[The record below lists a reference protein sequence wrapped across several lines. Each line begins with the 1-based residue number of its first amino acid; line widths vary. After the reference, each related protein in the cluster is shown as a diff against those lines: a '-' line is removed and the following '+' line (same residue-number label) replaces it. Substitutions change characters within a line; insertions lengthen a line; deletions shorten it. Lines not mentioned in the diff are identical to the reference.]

1 MSTFWLRWLFFAL
14 VVRPGRGFLLGLKTL
29 HADRLPRRGPAL
41 VVANHNSHL
50 DAIALMA
57 LFPLRTLPW
66 IRAAAAADYW
76 NAGGFKAW
84 FARHV
89 VGIVAV
95 SRTSHDGSRLSLE
108 QVLAPVSEA
117 LSDGRIVVFFPEGTR
132 GEPGE
137 MLPFKRGLA
146 WLAAQHPDVPIHPVT
161 LIGLEKAMP
170 RGEWMMVPRMC
181 TAFIHKPLYFSG
193 DGQAFGDRVRQVIA
207 SKIDTTAA
215 ATSGPESP
223 PRSP

>member
-1 MSTFWLRWLFFAL
+1 MSTFWLRWLFFVL
-14 VVRPGRGFLLGLKTL
+14 VVRPGRGVLLGLKTL
-29 HADRLPRRGPAL
+29 HTDRLPSRGPAL

-57 LFPLRTLPW
+57 LFPLKTLPW

-76 NAGGFKAW
+76 SAGGFKAW
-84 FARHV
+84 FAEHI

-95 SRTSHDGSRLSLE
+95 SRKSPDGSRLSLE
-108 QVLAPVSEA
+108 QVLGPVSDA

-146 WLAAQHPDVPIHPVT
+146 WIAEQHPDVPVLPVT
-161 LIGLEKAMP
+161 LVGIDKAMP

-181 TAFIHKPLYFSG
+181 TAVVHEPLYFSG
-193 DGQAFGDRVRQVIA
+193 DPRAFGDEVRSVIA
-207 SKIDTTAA
+207 SAIGTTAA
-215 ATSGPESP
+215 VA
-223 PRSP
+223 RSPETPERSP